1 MSYEGGDEDKKEAV
15 KRRREG
21 RHGELRGGVRGEGE
35 GSGGKRREEEG
46 GGWRRRRRRKRR
58 VSRRRKQRSRMKRRI
73 FNERGKKEKTR
84 GRKI

>member
-46 GGWRRRRRRKRR
+46 GGRRR
-58 VSRRRKQRSRMKRRI
+58 MA
-73 FNERGKKEKTR
+73 EEDCGGGGEEK
-84 GRKI
+84 GG